1 MVIMKS
7 VLKDFIPYFN
17 KINVGLKPL
26 WGKMTA
32 QHMVEHLILA
42 VRTSNSKLKVEC
54 FNPPEKIPTLKRFLV
69 SNRPLPKEFMN
80 PIIGPDV
87 IPLEFKSL
95 EEAITNLRNEIEE
108 YITFFNENPSAILT
122 NPTFGDL
129 NREEWEIFHQKHF
142 THHLKQFGLL

>member
-1 MVIMKS
+1 MKS
-7 VLKDFIPYFN
+7 VLKDFMPYLD
-17 KINVGLKPL
+17 KINRELKPL

-42 VRTSNSKLKVEC
+42 VRTSNNKLKVEC
-54 FNPPEKIPTLKRFLV
+54 FNPPDKIPTLKRFLV
-69 SNRPLPKEFMN
+69 SNRPLPKEFIN
-80 PIIGPDV
+80 PIIGPDLL
-87 IPLEFKSL
+87 PLEFNSL

-108 YITFFNENPSAILT
+108 YITFFNDNPSAILT

-142 THHLKQFGLL
+142 THHLQQFGLL

>member
-1 MVIMKS
+1 MKS
-7 VLKDFIPYFN
+7 LLTDFIPYLD
-17 KINVGLKPL
+17 KIYVGLKPL

-32 QHMVEHLILA
+32 HHMVEHLILA
-42 VRTSNSKLKVEC
+42 VRTSNNKLKVAC

-69 SNRPLPKEFMN
+69 SNRPLPKEFMS
-80 PIIGPDV
+80 PIIGPDLL
-87 IPLEFKSL
+87 PLEFNSL
-95 EEAITNLRNEIEE
+95 DEAIKNLKIEIEE
-108 YITFFNENPSAILT
+108 YISFFDDNPSAILT